1 MNFTNINRNTN
12 FRPNHVQR
20 VNEEK
25 VSIANIS
32 RNNCKDLIEVF
43 TLLHERLRTISDKL
57 DFERV
62 VSNALNIIRERKE
75 ELIRIKRLE
84 DMKSNAGYALIS
96 IIIIFGILGFALI
109 TYIVI
114 KNLLY

>member
-1 MNFTNINRNTN
+1 MNFTVINRKTN

-25 VSIANIS
+25 TSIANIP
-32 RNNCKDLIEVF
+32 RNINKDLLEVF

-62 VSNALNIIRERKE
+62 VDSALNIIRERNE
-75 ELIRIKRLE
+75 ELIRIKKLE
-84 DMKSNAGYALIS
+84 NMKSNAGYALIS
-96 IIIIFGILGFALI
+96 IIIIFGIIGFALI
-109 TYIVI
+109 AYIVI
-114 KNLLY
+114 KNMLY